1 MEISALAKKPPAA
14 SSTRCAA
21 CPLRSLSTFRAFTP
35 KELAF
40 VQSLKSGELILA
52 QAATVLEEGESSPNL
67 YTVLSGWAFRYKSLP
82 DGRRQILNFALP
94 GDFLGL
100 QSTVFK
106 EMDHS
111 VETLTPVVLCVF
123 PRQRMWE
130 LYEQHAGLAFDLTWI
145 ASREER
151 LLDEQLLSIGRR
163 SAIERI
169 SSLMIHLYYRA
180 LGSGAATTRSGVRL
194 PLTQQHL
201 SDALGLSLVHTNK
214 TIRRLTQE
222 QLILWKD
229 GQFNI
234 LDEQRLRSLAKYD
247 AHEPAKRPLI

>member
-1 MEISALAKKPPAA
+1 LVKKSSVR
-14 SSTRCAA
+14 SSTKCAT
-21 CPLRSLSTFRAFTP
+21 CPLRSLTTFRAFTP
-35 KELAF
+35 NELKF
-40 VQSLKSGELILA
+40 VQSLKSGELALSPG
-52 QAATVLEEGESSPNL
+52 ATVLREGESSPNL
-67 YTVLSGWAFRYKSLP
+67 YTVLSGWAFRYKMLP

-100 QSTVFK
+100 QTTVFK

-111 VETLTPVVLCVF
+111 VETLTPVVLCTF

-180 LGSGAATTRSGVRL
+180 LGSGAATSRSSLRL

-214 TIRRLTQE
+214 TIRKLTNAE
-222 QLILWKD
+222 LIVWKD
-229 GQFNI
+229 GQFKI
-234 LDEQRLRSLAKYD
+234 LDEKRLRILANYD
-247 AHEPAKRPLI
+247 AVEPARRPLI